1 MITLFAVALALAPS
15 PPPAATGKVRPS
27 FFYTG
32 QTLKDTCAKD
42 DDISLG
48 LCVGYIDSALDT
60 ILLRETYATPHRVC
74 LTDKVTNDS
83 VRKSVRAQLA
93 KETNGLQLPA
103 FIYVERAVST
113 AWACAASE
121 QKTR

>member
-1 MITLFAVALALAPS
+1 MFTLFAVALAFAPS
-15 PPPAATGKVRPS
+15 PPPSARVKVRPS

-48 LCVGYIDSALDT
+48 LCIGYIDSTLDT
-60 ILLRETYATPHRVC
+60 ILLKETYATPHRVC

-83 VRKSVRAQLA
+83 VRRSVQAQLA
-93 KETNGLQLPA
+93 KETNWLQLPA
-103 FIYVERAVST
+103 FLYVERAVRI
-113 AWACAASE
+113 AWACAPAE
-121 QKTR
+121 QKPR

>member
-1 MITLFAVALALAPS
+1 MILMLAITLALAPS
-15 PPPAATGKVRPS
+15 PPTAATGKVRPS

-48 LCVGYIDSALDT
+48 LCIGYIDSTLDT

-93 KETNGLQLPA
+93 KETNWLQQPA
-103 FIYVERAVST
+103 FLYIERAVST
-113 AWACAASE
+113 AWACAPPE
-121 QKTR
+121 QTAR